1 MPHKHNF
8 TVGDIVENS
17 DGILG
22 HITAAYEDRVIVQFP
37 DIVRV
42 YQDTALDTLTLHPER
57 RVNPPQPQVPVDFEG
72 FEVPDVNKVRPAVQ
86 PTGI

>member
-1 MPHKHNF
+1 MPHKHSY

-22 HITAAYEDRVIVQFP
+22 HITAAYEDRVRVQFP
-37 DIVRV
+37 DIIRV
-42 YQDTALDTLTLHPER
+42 YQDTALDTLTLHSER
-57 RVNPPQPQVPVDFEG
+57 RVDQPQPQVPVDFDQV
-72 FEVPDVNKVRPAVQ
+72 EVPDVNKVRPAVQ